1 MGALQDFAY
10 VASEKYKEGKSV
22 VEKAYVVKRTR
33 AITLECTQSDPNVS
47 SVSD

>member
-22 VEKAYVVKRTR
+22 VEKAYV
-33 AITLECTQSDPNVS
+33 APSQTLFFHQCLTES
-47 SVSD
+47 